1 MNQLIQDIKTNQIK
15 NVYLL
20 YGEETYL
27 KKQYKKKLQDAVV
40 SSEDTINLNCY
51 EGKNISVKEVI
62 DQAETMPFFSDK
74 RLLVLENSGFF
85 KNAVPEMAEYLGQ
98 MPETTVIMFV
108 EEEVDK
114 RNKLFK
120 VVKNKG
126 RVVNFERQKA
136 DTLFRWILG
145 ILKRE
150 GKNITRSTME
160 LFLEKTGDDMEN
172 ISMELEKL
180 LCYTMDREVITSED
194 VETICTTQTV
204 NKVFAMVDAIAEK
217 QQKKA
222 LDLYYDLLTL
232 KEAPMRILFLISR
245 QFHILLLVKELR
257 NQGYNG
263 STLAEKASVP
273 PFTVKNYVRQAG
285 YFTMDQLRRG
295 ITLMVE
301 TEEAVKT
308 GKLSDTLAVELIIVQ
323 MSKKE
328 DHQMTD

>member
-257 NQGYNG
+257 DQGYNG

-323 MSKKE
+323 MSNKE

>member
-27 KKQYKKKLQDAVV
+27 KQQYKKKLQDAVV
-40 SSEDTINLNCY
+40 SPEDTINLNCY

-85 KNAVPEMAEYLGQ
+85 KNAVPEMAEYLEQ

-232 KEAPMRILFLISR
+232 KEAPMRILFLIAR

-257 NQGYNG
+257 DQGYNG

>member
-40 SSEDTINLNCY
+40 SPEDTINLNCY

-74 RLLVLENSGFF
+74 RLLILENSGFF
-85 KNAVPEMAEYLGQ
+85 KNAVPEMAEYLDQ

-257 NQGYNG
+257 DQGYNG

>member
-40 SSEDTINLNCY
+40 SPEDTINMNCY

-85 KNAVPEMAEYLGQ
+85 KNAVPEMAEYLEQ

-232 KEAPMRILFLISR
+232 KEAPMRILFLIAR

-257 NQGYNG
+257 DQGYNG

>member
-27 KKQYKKKLQDAVV
+27 KRQYKKKLQDAVV
-40 SSEDTINLNCY
+40 SPEDTINLNCY
-51 EGKNISVKEVI
+51 EGKNISLKEVI

-85 KNAVPEMAEYLGQ
+85 KNAVPEMAEYLEH
-98 MPETTVIMFV
+98 MPETTVIIFV

-120 VVKNKG
+120 AVKNKG
-126 RVVNFERQKA
+126 RVVNFERQKT

-204 NKVFAMVDAIAEK
+204 NKVFAMIDAIADK

-245 QFHILLLVKELR
+245 QFQILLLVKELR
-257 NQGYNG
+257 EQGYNG

-285 YFTMDQLRRG
+285 YFTMDQLRKG

-323 MSKKE
+323 MSKEK

>member
-323 MSKKE
+323 MSNKE

>member
-40 SSEDTINLNCY
+40 SPEDTINLNCY

-85 KNAVPEMAEYLGQ
+85 KNAVPEMAEYLEQ

-232 KEAPMRILFLISR
+232 KEAPMRILFLIAR

-257 NQGYNG
+257 DQGYNG

>member
-40 SSEDTINLNCY
+40 SPEDTINLNCY

-85 KNAVPEMAEYLGQ
+85 KNAVPEMAEYLAQ
-98 MPETTVIMFV
+98 MPKTTVIIFV

-120 VVKNKG
+120 AVKNKG

-204 NKVFAMVDAIAEK
+204 NKVFAMVDAIADK

-257 NQGYNG
+257 DQGYNG
-263 STLAEKASVP
+263 SILAEKASVP

-285 YFTMDQLRRG
+285 YFTMEQLRRG
-295 ITLMVE
+295 INLMVE

-308 GKLSDTLAVELIIVQ
+308 GKLNDTLAVELIIVQ

-328 DHQMTD
+328 GHQMTD